1 MSRKPSA
8 IRRSYER
15 TVKLWEKRQTM
26 SKTTKKLPA
35 SIVWFNVPADDI
47 KRAQK
52 FYSGLFGWKIKP
64 FRGMK
69 DFMEIE
75 TGGADAS
82 PNGGLTGRKAGE
94 QAILNYI
101 SVESVDKYSAKIQK
115 LGGKICVPKTAVP
128 NMGYFAVCQDTENN
142 SFGIWQCDDAAK

>member
-1 MSRKPSA
+1 
-8 IRRSYER
+8 
-15 TVKLWEKRQTM
+15 M

-52 FYSGLFGWKIKP
+52 FYNGLFGWKIKS
-64 FRGMK
+64 FLGMK
-69 DFMEIE
+69 DMLEID
-75 TGGADAS
+75 TGGADDS

-101 SVESVDKYSAKIQK
+101 SVASVDKYTTKIQK
-115 LGGKICVPKTAVP
+115 LGGKICVPRTAVP
-128 NMGYFAVCQDTENN
+128 NMGYFAICQDTENN
-142 SFGIWQCDDAAK
+142 GFGIWEPNGDAK

>member
-1 MSRKPSA
+1 
-8 IRRSYER
+8 
-15 TVKLWEKRQTM
+15 LEKDNNM

-35 SIVWFNVPADDI
+35 SIVWFNVPADDL

-94 QAILNYI
+94 QSILNYI

-142 SFGIWQCDDAAK
+142 GFGIWEPNAAAK

>member
-1 MSRKPSA
+1 
-8 IRRSYER
+8 
-15 TVKLWEKRQTM
+15 M
-26 SKTTKKLPA
+26 SKTKKKTPA

-69 DFMEIE
+69 DFMEID
-75 TGGADAS
+75 TGGAEAS
-82 PNGGLTGRKAGE
+82 PNGGLTERKAGE
-94 QAILNYI
+94 ASIVNYI
-101 SVESVDKYSAKIQK
+101 SVESVDKSVAKIEK
-115 LGGKICVPKTAVP
+115 LGGKICVPKTAVV

-142 SFGIWQCDDAAK
+142 SFGLWQIDAKAK